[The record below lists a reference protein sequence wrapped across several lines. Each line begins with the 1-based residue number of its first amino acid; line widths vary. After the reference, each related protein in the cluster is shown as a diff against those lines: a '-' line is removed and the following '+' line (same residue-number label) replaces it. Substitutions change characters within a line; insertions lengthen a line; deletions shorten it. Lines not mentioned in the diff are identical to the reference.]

1 MTPSPCPRYQRSS
14 KRSARG
20 FTLLEV
26 LVAFALLAV
35 ALTLLL
41 GTLSGAA
48 RQVGE
53 ADLRSRAVLHAQSLL
68 AATGVQAPLQ
78 EGQRE
83 GEWEDGRY
91 HWSLQVQ
98 PYVEPRATDVTLA
111 PVDAIGVP
119 RLLELRLQVRW
130 SQQRGGQL
138 DWRTLRLVPP
148 PVEATP

>member
-1 MTPSPCPRYQRSS
+1 MTPPSSPRRLRMP
-14 KRSARG
+14 KRSTRG

-98 PYVEPRATDVTLA
+98 PYVEPRATGTMAA

-130 SQQRGGQL
+130 SQRRGGQL
-138 DWRTLRLVPP
+138 EWRTLRLVPP
-148 PVEATP
+148 PVEGT